1 MRQIERS
8 VGYMVVGW
16 VVLATLILVAIF
28 ATLQLAG
35 ANLSWPFQ

>member
-1 MRQIERS
+1 
-8 VGYMVVGW
+8 